1 MEGAIT
7 PKALLYTRFA
17 REERKLPPLI
27 EDARQNPLVKAETA
41 DGTVYV
47 KDVAILTARQHML
60 VIPDQ
65 PSGVIM
71 GSVQEVPLP
80 LLGDTFQAA
89 GDIAKYY
96 ESQPGIEQ
104 VDMMINFSTD
114 PLKRIQTQPNLHVHI
129 LGYGPDDIQK
139 PTNRREMRAN
149 PELRP
154 QESEPLN
161 SVIYDLLDQQ
171 VFPSVATDPA
181 FKQLFERTT
190 DEHGAITYR
199 LIYGDATFSDS
210 DFPRVMQEIHKRSQE
225 VYNQLA
231 SVYFEMDKDGRFVEE
246 VDGRNKL
253 LSQEKRINNVAIY
266 ISEHPSL
273 SSTSQRWLQFL
284 ANHAT
289 DLETVIVS
297 KEQAKGSELSP
308 QERKHVINRFAAIKD
323 LSYGLTFS
331 GIKID
336 DKYDWRMGY
345 DPIVFSTRGTL
356 AASRGIPKAG
366 IMDSTMIYD
375 PQTLEIVKASERKL
389 GEYLVEKGKQDSSL
403 PYQPG
408 PQLYSESINPG

>member
-1 MEGAIT
+1 MEGIII
-7 PKALLYTRFA
+7 PDALLYTRFA

-27 EDARQNPLVKAETA
+27 EDARQNPLVKAETT

-65 PSGVIM
+65 PSGALM
-71 GSVQEVPLP
+71 GNVQEVPLL
-80 LLGDTFQAA
+80 LLGDTLQAA

-96 ESQPGIEQ
+96 ESQPKTEQ
-104 VDMMINFSTD
+104 VDVMINFSTD
-114 PLKRIQTQPNLHVHI
+114 PSKKIQTQPNLHVHV
-129 LGYGPDDIQK
+129 LGYGPDDIQR
-139 PTNRREMRAN
+139 PTNRIEMRAN
-149 PELRP
+149 PDLRP

-161 SVIYDLLDQQ
+161 GVIYDLLDQQ
-171 VFPSVATDPA
+171 VFPAVAEDPA
-181 FKQLFERTT
+181 FSRLFERIS

-199 LIYGDATFSDS
+199 LIHGDATFSDS

-231 SVYFEMDKDGRFVEE
+231 SAYFEMDKDKGIFLEE

-253 LSQEKRINNVAIY
+253 LSQEKRINNVAVY

-273 SSTSQRWLQFL
+273 SLVSQRWLKFL
-284 ANHAT
+284 ASHAT
-289 DLETVIVS
+289 DLEKVVAS
-297 KEQAKGSELSP
+297 KEQAKGSKLSP

-331 GIKID
+331 GIKTD
-336 DKYDWRMGY
+336 GNYDWRMGY

-356 AASRGIPKAG
+356 AASRGIPKAA
-366 IMDSTMIYD
+366 IVDSTMTYD

-389 GEYLVEKGKQDSSL
+389 GEYLVEKGNRDSSL

-408 PQLYSESINPG
+408 PQLLAA